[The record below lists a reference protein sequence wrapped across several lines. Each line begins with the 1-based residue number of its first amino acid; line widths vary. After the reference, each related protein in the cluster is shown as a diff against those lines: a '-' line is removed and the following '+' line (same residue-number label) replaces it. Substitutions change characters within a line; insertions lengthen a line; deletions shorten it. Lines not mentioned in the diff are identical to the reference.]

1 MRSSTIRARR
11 VAAAVAASAAAL
23 LMSGCMIVLPP
34 STPGGPKVT
43 LPVVYSTSEFLMS
56 ALLPTTPPPGA
67 DDWSCKPSAAHPRPV
82 VLVNGTFA
90 NEDDNWQALS
100 PLLYDDGYCV
110 YTFNYGGPPLLGVLY
125 GVGDIP
131 TSATQL
137 SSFVDQVL
145 ASTGA
150 SQVDLVGHSQGGMMP
165 NWYLKFL
172 GGASKVHSFV
182 ALAPDNHGTTL
193 DGLTNLATYLPS
205 VGTAVNEGLSSVC
218 LSCVQQEVGSPVI
231 TALDASGIT
240 VPSVDY
246 TVISTTYD
254 EVVTPWQSQ
263 QLTGSNVTD
272 VVLQDQCALDQDGHA
287 GIVYDHIALRDVLNA
302 LDPAH
307 PVAPVC
313 SSIGFEA
320 GG

>member
-1 MRSSTIRARR
+1 MRPSTFRARR
-11 VAAAVAASAAAL
+11 LAAAVAASAAAL
-23 LMSGCMIVLPP
+23 LMSACMVVLPG
-34 STPGGPKVT
+34 STPGSPKVP
-43 LPVVYSTSEFLMS
+43 LPIVYSTADFLLP

-67 DDWSCKPSAAHPRPV
+67 DDWSCRPTTMHPRPV

-100 PLLYDDGYCV
+100 PLLYDMGYCV

-137 SSFVDQVL
+137 STFVDQVL

-150 SQVDLVGHSQGGMMP
+150 GQVDLVGHSQGGMMP

-172 GGASKVHSFV
+172 GGAPKVHSFV

-193 DGLTNLATYLPS
+193 DGLTKLATYLPS
-205 VGTAVNEGLSSVC
+205 VGTAVNEGLSAVC

-240 VPSVDY
+240 VPSVAY
-246 TVISTTYD
+246 TVISTKVD

-263 QLTGSNVTD
+263 QLTGSNVTNI
-272 VVLQDQCALDQDGHA
+272 VIQDQCALDQDGHA
-287 GIVYDHIALRDVLNA
+287 GIVYDHVALRDVLNA

-313 SSIGFEA
+313 SPIGFEA

>member
-1 MRSSTIRARR
+1 MGPTAFHVRR
-11 VAAAVAASAAAL
+11 LGAVVAASAVAL
-23 LMSGCMIVLPP
+23 LLSACIIVLPGGTTLDLRP
-34 STPGGPKVT
+34 S
-43 LPVVYSTSEFLMS
+43 LPVVYSTSQFLLP
-56 ALLPTTPPPGA
+56 ALLPDTPPPGA

-100 PLLYDDGYCV
+100 PLLYDQGYCV
-110 YTFNYGGPPLLGVLY
+110 YTFNYGGPALLGVLY

-137 SSFVDQVL
+137 SAFVDQVL

-165 NWYLKFL
+165 NWYLEFL
-172 GGASKVHSFV
+172 GGAAKVHTFV
-182 ALAPDNHGTTL
+182 ALAPDNRGTTL
-193 DGLTNLATYLPS
+193 DGLTNLATYLPQ
-205 VGTAVNEGLSSVC
+205 VGAAVNQGLSSVC
-218 LSCVQQEVGSPVI
+218 IACVEQETGSSVI

-240 VPSVDY
+240 VASVSY
-246 TVISTTYD
+246 TVISTEED

-272 VVLQDQCALDQDGHA
+272 VVLQDQCPADLDGHA
-287 GIVYDHIALRDVLNA
+287 GIVYDHVALRDVLNA

-307 PVAPVC
+307 VVAPIC
-313 SSIGFEA
+313 TPIAFEA

>member
-1 MRSSTIRARR
+1 MHKLFVRAGR
-11 VAAAVAASAAAL
+11 VTAAGAVAALAML
-23 LMSGCMIVLPP
+23 LSGCLIVLPGG
-34 STPGGPKVT
+34 STVT
-43 LPVVYSTSEFLMS
+43 VKDPLPIVYSTSDFLLP

-67 DDWSCKPSAAHPRPV
+67 DDWSCVPSAQHPYPV
-82 VLVNGTFA
+82 VLVNGPFA

-100 PLLYDDGYCV
+100 PLLYDNGYCV

-150 SQVDLVGHSQGGMMP
+150 TQVDLVGHSQGGMMP

-172 GGASKVHSFV
+172 GGGPKVHDFV

-193 DGLTNLATYLPS
+193 DGITNLATYLPS
-205 VGTAVNEGLSSVC
+205 VGTAVDEGLSSVC

-240 VPSVDY
+240 VPSVQY
-246 TVISTTYD
+246 TVISTEYD

-272 VVLQDQCALDQDGHA
+272 VVLQDQCATDQDGHA
-287 GIVYDHIALRDVLNA
+287 GIVYDHIALQDVLNA
-302 LDPAH
+302 LDPAQAVT
-307 PVAPVC
+307 PTCTV
-313 SSIGFEA
+313 IGFEQ